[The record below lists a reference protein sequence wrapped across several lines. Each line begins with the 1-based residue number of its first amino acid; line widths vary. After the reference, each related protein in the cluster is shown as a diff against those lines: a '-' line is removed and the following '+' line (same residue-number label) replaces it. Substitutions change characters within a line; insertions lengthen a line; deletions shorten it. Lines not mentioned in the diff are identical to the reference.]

1 MTDNL
6 ITCERCSGDACYV
19 TEINETIK
27 NYQCMGCGFLSNTLY
42 KKGEELFETMFETL
56 PNLYRE
62 LMGEDESGKIWIPS
76 TVNIPEKGMVFANGT
91 GVDNWKWAAVKAV
104 PVKEDEKEKFPIPN
118 QKGKFYKHRMDM
130 TTLIEFEEKDYLE
143 ALDCIG
149 VFDNSLENIK

>member
-6 ITCERCSGDACYV
+6 ITCERCSGDVCYV

-62 LMGEDESGKIWIPS
+62 LMGEDESGKIWLPS

-91 GVDNWKWAAVKAV
+91 GIDNWKWAAVKAV

-118 QKGKFYKHRMDM
+118 QKGKFYKRRMDM
-130 TTLIEFEEKDYLE
+130 TTLVEFEEKNYME
-143 ALDCIG
+143 ALDSIG
-149 VFDNSLENIK
+149 VFNNDLEEQK

>member
-1 MTDNL
+1 MTDKM
-6 ITCERCSGDACYV
+6 IICERCGGDAAYV
-19 TEINETIK
+19 QEVNEKIK
-27 NYQCMGCGFLSNTLY
+27 NYQCMGCGFLSNTLF

-91 GVDNWKWAAVKAV
+91 GIENWKWAAVQAV
-104 PVKEDEKEKFPIPN
+104 PVKEEEKEKFPIPN

-130 TTLIEFEEKDYLE
+130 TTMKEFEEKDYLE

-149 VFDNSLENIK
+149 VFNNSLEDVK

>member
-6 ITCERCSGDACYV
+6 TTCERCGGDACYT
-19 TEINETIK
+19 TEINEKIK

-91 GVDNWKWAAVKAV
+91 GIDNWKWAAVKAV
-104 PVKEDEKEKFPIPN
+104 PVSEDEKEKYPIPH

-130 TTLIEFEEKDYLE
+130 TTLVEFEEKDYLE
-143 ALDCIG
+143 ALDTIG
-149 VFDNSLENIK
+149 VFDNSLEEQK